1 MGSGQWAV
9 GSGEI
14 MAAGDASVPFVLRPV
29 AALGRYGLATTE
41 FIGGLGQ
48 LLWATAKSSRHAF
61 VSKKWRYEWG
71 RLAFQMVRVGV
82 RAIPIVS
89 LVLFCIGLI
98 LSLQIG
104 PILGNYGAN
113 DQISYIIGVALFR
126 ELGPLVGAIV
136 LTGFA
141 GASIAAE
148 LGSMVINEE
157 IEALTAHAI
166 HPVRFLVVPRV
177 AATIVM
183 MVCLAIVADLTGLA
197 GGAAAGYFTNGT
209 VPSAFFRDSFA
220 SIELKDFFT
229 GLFKAAVFG
238 MLVSG
243 LACYLGLRVSGGAQ
257 GVGQATTRTVVL
269 TIVFLILVDLAFT
282 ALFFSANI

>member
-1 MGSGQWAV
+1 
-9 GSGEI
+9 
-14 MAAGDASVPFVLRPV
+14 MAAEAGRVPWVLRPLV
-29 AALGRYGLATTE
+29 RLGRRGLDITE
-41 FIGGLGQ
+41 FIGGLW
-48 LLWATAKSSRHAF
+48 LLLYATAKSTRHAF
-61 VSKKWRYEWG
+61 VGKKWRYEWQ

-98 LSLQIG
+98 LSLQIS

-113 DQISYIIGVALFR
+113 NQLSYIIGVALFR

-148 LGSMVINEE
+148 LGSMAINEE

-177 AATIVM
+177 AATIIM
-183 MVCLAIVADLTGLA
+183 MVCLAIVADLMGLA
-197 GGAAAGYFTNGT
+197 GAAAAGYFTNGT
-209 VPSAFFRDSFA
+209 QPMAFFRDAFA

-229 GLFKAAVFG
+229 GLVKAAVFG

-243 LACYLGLRVSGGAQ
+243 LACYLGLRVTGGAQ

-282 ALFFSANI
+282 TAFFSANL